1 MQNQETFEKLQ
12 KISENKILKFFLE
25 KPYSL
30 ELLFFLFYEKKI
42 EGLDNT
48 YQKLNSSKPKYPAF
62 KTYIDY
68 LVQKKCIKIE
78 NGKSKKSSKVL
89 SLTDKVEVELLKII
103 SE

>member
-1 MQNQETFEKLQ
+1 MQKHQTFEKLQ

-30 ELLFFLFYEKKI
+30 ELLFILFFEKKI
-42 EGLDNT
+42 EGLENT
-48 YQKLNSSKPKYPAF
+48 YQNLKSPKPKYPAF

-78 NGKSKKSSKVL
+78 DGKTKKSSKIL
-89 SLTDKVEVELLKII
+89 SLTDQVNAELLKIN
-103 SE
+103 S